1 MGKVLIIED
10 DMGIYELERD
20 YLEIEGFEVDIE
32 TNGIDGLNRALNN
45 EYDLIL
51 LDIMIPK
58 KDGFA
63 VCRDIR
69 KEKEIPIIMV
79 SAKREDIDKIRGLG
93 LGADDYMIKP
103 FSPAELVARVKSHI
117 QRYNRIRNSLNLIVD
132 VVDPKI
138 SAGNLEIMLNS
149 HQVFLG
155 GSEVNLTPREY
166 DILVLLAST
175 PNRVFTKEEV
185 FERIWGIDS
194 LGETSTV
201 MVHINRLR
209 AKIDK
214 QFQEEE
220 YIDTVWGV
228 GYRFHKS
235 LCKIIRKRLE
245 HVAPAF

>member
-20 YLEIEGFEVDIE
+20 YLEIEGYEVDIQ
-32 TNGIDGLNRALNN
+32 TNGVDGLKAALDY
-45 EYDLIL
+45 EYDLII

-58 KDGFA
+58 KDGFS

-117 QRYNRIRNSLNLIVD
+117 QRYNRIRNSLSPT
-132 VVDPKI
+132 VVLDAKI
-138 SAGNLEIMLNS
+138 TAGSLEILLDS

-155 GSEVNLTPREY
+155 GTEVNLTPREY
-166 DILVLLAST
+166 DILVLLASS

-185 FERIWGIDS
+185 FESIWGIDS
-194 LGETSTV
+194 LGETSTI
-201 MVHINRLR
+201 MVHINRLI

-214 QFQEEE
+214 QFQNEE

-228 GYRFHKS
+228 GYRFHKWDNYI
-235 LCKIIRKRLE
+235 KQ
-245 HVAPAF
+245 

>member
-1 MGKVLIIED
+1 MKKVLIIED

-20 YLEIEGFEVDIE
+20 YLEIEGYEVDIQ
-32 TNGIDGLNRALNN
+32 TNGVDGLAAALEH
-45 EYDLIL
+45 EYDLII

-58 KDGFA
+58 KDGFS

-69 KEKEIPIIMV
+69 KKKEIPIIMV

-117 QRYNRIRNSLNLIVD
+117 QRYNRIRNSLGTTVEIES
-132 VVDPKI
+132 KI
-138 SAGNLEIMLNS
+138 AAGSLEILLDS

-155 GSEVNLTPREY
+155 GTAVSLTPREY
-166 DILVLLAST
+166 DILILLASS

-185 FERIWGIDS
+185 FESIWGIDS
-194 LGETSTV
+194 LGETSTI

-214 QFQEEE
+214 QFQGEE

-228 GYRFHKS
+228 GYRFHKWDNYI
-235 LCKIIRKRLE
+235 KQ
-245 HVAPAF
+245 

>member
-1 MGKVLIIED
+1 MKKVLIIED

-20 YLEIEGFEVDIE
+20 YLEIEGYEVDIQ
-32 TNGIDGLNRALNN
+32 TNGVDGLAAALEH
-45 EYDLIL
+45 EYDLII

-58 KDGFA
+58 KDGFS

-69 KEKEIPIIMV
+69 KKKEIPIIMV

-117 QRYNRIRNSLNLIVD
+117 QRYNRIRNSLGTTVEIES
-132 VVDPKI
+132 KI
-138 SAGNLEIMLNS
+138 AAGSLEILLDS

-155 GSEVNLTPREY
+155 GAEVSLTPREY
-166 DILVLLAST
+166 DILILLASS

-185 FERIWGIDS
+185 FESIWGIDS
-194 LGETSTV
+194 LGETSTI

-214 QFQEEE
+214 QFQGEE

-228 GYRFHKS
+228 GYRFHKWDNYI
-235 LCKIIRKRLE
+235 KQ
-245 HVAPAF
+245 

>member
-1 MGKVLIIED
+1 MKKVLIIED

-20 YLEIEGFEVDIE
+20 YLEIEGYEVDIQ
-32 TNGIDGLNRALNN
+32 TNGVDGLAAALEH
-45 EYDLIL
+45 EYDLII

-58 KDGFA
+58 KDGFS

-69 KEKEIPIIMV
+69 KKKEIPIIVV

-117 QRYNRIRNSLNLIVD
+117 QRYNRIRNSLGTTVEIES
-132 VVDPKI
+132 KI
-138 SAGNLEIMLNS
+138 AAGSLEILLDS

-155 GSEVNLTPREY
+155 GAEVSLTPREY
-166 DILVLLAST
+166 DILILLASS

-185 FERIWGIDS
+185 FESIWGIDS
-194 LGETSTV
+194 LGETSTI

-214 QFQEEE
+214 QFQGEE

-228 GYRFHKS
+228 GYRFHKWDNYI
-235 LCKIIRKRLE
+235 KQ
-245 HVAPAF
+245 